1 MGQRDK
7 RVDAYIRKAAPF
19 ARPIL
24 EHIREVV
31 HAGAPRVTENIKWG
45 MPSFE
50 LDGLFC
56 GMAAFKAHATF
67 WFKDPA
73 FIEAELVKAGAG
85 QRDAMGHFGRL
96 TAVSDLPPRR
106 TLAALVRRAAAAPRA
121 APAARPRKKP
131 APRTPAA
138 LSAALRKNA
147 KARATFE
154 AFPPGKRRDY
164 CEWIEEAKTEATRAR
179 RVATSVE
186 WLAQGKSR
194 NWKYERC

>member
-1 MGQRDK
+1 MGERDK
-7 RVDAYIRKAAPF
+7 RVDAYIRRAAPF

-24 EHIREVV
+24 EHLREVV
-31 HAGAPRVTENIKWG
+31 HDGAPQVTENIKWG

-56 GMAAFKAHATF
+56 GMAAFKTHATF

-73 FIEAELVKAGAG
+73 FIETELAKAGAG

-96 TAVSDLPPRR
+96 AAVSDLPPRR
-106 TLAALVRRAAAAPRA
+106 TLVSVVRRAASAPKA
-121 APAARPRKKP
+121 APAARPRPKP

-138 LSAALRKNA
+138 LAAALQKNA
-147 KARATFE
+147 KARATYS

-164 CEWIEEAKTEATRAR
+164 VEWIQEAKTDATRAR
-179 RVATSVE
+179 RIATAIE
-186 WLAQGKSR
+186 WLAEGKSR